1 MTDSSVG
8 SATESQ
14 PYPLQCMEIIG
25 SNRATERPISSP
37 GLDFWVASRPYEGDV
52 GGDVHYISMC
62 GSGRVTRLAMADV
75 SGHGLEA
82 DQTAQWLRNLM
93 RKHINLL
100 DQTQLAQAINRELP
114 RASDDGRFATVLFVT
129 YFVPTDHLI
138 VCNAGHPRPIWFSK
152 RLVRWQLLDEHLPD
166 TGPSI
171 REEKAR
177 YRLKPVSNLPLGI
190 IEPTDYHQFAVKLAN
205 DDLVLVYTDALIEAS
220 NPEGEMLTETG
231 LLRLAE
237 QIEISNPEQVGRSLL
252 GKVEEWR
259 GHRASEDDQT
269 LVVLRHNGA
278 DAPKMSLASALK
290 TTARMLGLSSIYRP
304 E

>member
-1 MTDSSVG
+1 
-8 SATESQ
+8 
-14 PYPLQCMEIIG
+14 
-25 SNRATERPISSP
+25 
-37 GLDFWVASRPYEGDV
+37 
-52 GGDVHYISMC
+52 
-62 GSGRVTRLAMADV
+62 
-75 SGHGLEA
+75 
-82 DQTAQWLRNLM
+82 
-93 RKHINLL
+93 
-100 DQTQLAQAINRELP
+100 
-114 RASDDGRFATVLFVT
+114 VT
-129 YFVPTDHLI
+129 YFAPTDHLI

-152 RLVRWQLLDEHLPD
+152 RSVRWQLLDDHLPD

-171 REEKAR
+171 RDEKTR
-177 YRLKPVSNLPLGI
+177 YRLKAVANLPLGI
-190 IEPTDYHQFAVKLAN
+190 IEPTDYHQFAVKLEK

-259 GHRASEDDQT
+259 GYRASGDDQT

-278 DAPKMSLASALK
+278 DTPKMSLASVLK
-290 TTARMLGLSSIYRP
+290 TTAKMLGLSSIYRP